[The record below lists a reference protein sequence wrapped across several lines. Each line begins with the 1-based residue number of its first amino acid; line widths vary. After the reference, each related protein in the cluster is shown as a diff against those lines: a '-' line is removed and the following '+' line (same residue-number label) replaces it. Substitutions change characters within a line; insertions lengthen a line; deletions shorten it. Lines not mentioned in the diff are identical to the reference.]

1 MTNWLLVMSVCSVIH
16 GNCLPSWEAGVYN
29 SFYDCG
35 TAGTIRTLNELRAV
49 GPEKSNKYQ
58 IFVTFTCTPIQ
69 ES

>member
-35 TAGTIRTLNELRAV
+35 KAGSWFNVKIYL
-49 GPEKSNKYQ
+49 KSK
-58 IFVTFTCTPIQ
+58 IETTEVRKG
-69 ES
+69 